1 MHGPPLI
8 GWLLTALCGA
18 CAVHGLLRMRAG
30 PAARRAEAGG
40 EALMGLGM
48 AVMAVPVAAVS
59 GREWLPAAFA
69 GVFGLSCAVSLVR
82 AAAGVRPGGAGWHHG
97 HHAVSSAAMVHM
109 GLAMT
114 AAPHAAGHAGHTAAA
129 QGPGGPP
136 LATGVLV
143 GYFALYALWTGLRLA
158 PRPEAVRGVAR
169 GAVPAGAPG
178 TVPAGGP
185 GGPGPAVG
193 KVRGG
198 APESGR
204 GGAGPAEPP
213 AVARLAMAMA
223 MAAMLMT
230 L

>member
-40 EALMGLGM
+40 ETLMGLGM
-48 AVMAVPVAAVS
+48 AVMAVPVVAVS

-69 GVFGLSCAVSLVR
+69 GVFGLSCAVSLVL
-82 AAAGVRPGGAGWHHG
+82 AATGVRGGSAGWHHG
-97 HHAVSSAAMVHM
+97 HHAAGSAAMVHM
-109 GLAMT
+109 GLAMS
-114 AAPHAAGHAGHTAAA
+114 AAPHAAGHAGHAAAA

-136 LATGVLV
+136 LLTGVFA
-143 GYFALYALWTGLRLA
+143 GYFALYALWSGLRLA
-158 PRPEAVRGVAR
+158 PRAEAVR
-169 GAVPAGAPG
+169 GAVPAGVPG
-178 TVPAGGP
+178 AAPAGGGP
-185 GGPGPAVG
+185 EGPGAAAGEVC
-193 KVRGG
+193 GG

-204 GGAGPAEPP
+204 GGAGPAEPL
-213 AVARLAMAMA
+213 AVSRLVMAMA
-223 MAAMLMT
+223 MAAMLMA